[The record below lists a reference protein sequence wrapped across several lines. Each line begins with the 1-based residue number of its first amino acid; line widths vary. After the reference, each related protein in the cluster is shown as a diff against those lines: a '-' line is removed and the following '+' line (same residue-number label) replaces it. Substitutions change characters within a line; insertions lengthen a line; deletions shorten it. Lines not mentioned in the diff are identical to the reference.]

1 MRPTLEKEILYSM
14 SNNPS
19 NWKGLF
25 YVNRK
30 DPRIL
35 VPKMQPALGW
45 TLNFGHRISYLI
57 IALFVVAIIAAV
69 LFSHK
74 LGS

>member
-1 MRPTLEKEILYSM
+1 MRPTLEKEMLYSM

-19 NWKGLF
+19 NWKGMF

-35 VPKMQPALGW
+35 VPKIQPTLGW

-69 LFSHK
+69 LFSRK
-74 LGS
+74 PGS